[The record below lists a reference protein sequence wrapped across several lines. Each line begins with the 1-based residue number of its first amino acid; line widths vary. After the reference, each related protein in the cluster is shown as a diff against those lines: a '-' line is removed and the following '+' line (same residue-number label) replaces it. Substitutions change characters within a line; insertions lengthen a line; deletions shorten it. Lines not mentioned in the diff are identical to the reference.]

1 MGPIVLLA
9 GVVVVFYAIA
19 AMFAG
24 GSVASASRGVSHS
37 RRYAVVT
44 AVIGA
49 AITAAGVI
57 MIVS

>member
-9 GVVVVFYAIA
+9 GALTVVYGVAAI
-19 AMFAG
+19 FAG

-44 AVIGA
+44 LL
-49 AITAAGVI
+49 AGVALTVTGLVLI
-57 MIVS
+57 LQ

>member
-44 AVIGA
+44 VVIGL
-49 AITAAGVI
+49 AIVAAGVI
-57 MIVS
+57 MIVR